1 MATDFMEKMENSP
14 FSSLWHSET
23 VWDIAMS
30 MGALTAELMPVYC
43 VKILQKLVQ

>member
-1 MATDFMEKMENSP
+1 MATDFVQKIANSP

-30 MGALTAELMPVYC
+30 MGTLTAEMTPVYC
-43 VKILQKLVQ
+43 VKIL